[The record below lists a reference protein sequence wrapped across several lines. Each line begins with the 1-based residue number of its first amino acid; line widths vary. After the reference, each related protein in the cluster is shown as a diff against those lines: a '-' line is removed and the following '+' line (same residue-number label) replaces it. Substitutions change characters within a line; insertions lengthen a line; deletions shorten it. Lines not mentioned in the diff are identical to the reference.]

1 MVLKN
6 RKSFFSEFLLFLERR
21 GVFLGFAFMLGYLL
35 IAIIIP
41 YWLYNSLINWDTMGL
56 YFSSWYQKYFLFPNV
71 IGWNPYFFLGYAQ
84 NQFYGPIYAYLT
96 ALLSFAI
103 PLSAAFKLLFSLTL
117 LITPVSFYY
126 FVRSFGA
133 GKTKSIAT
141 AIFMFS
147 LLFVFPNN
155 YLGGNLHSTLN
166 IGLIA
171 GGLGFALFFFY
182 FGALVRART
191 MKQYILLSLLLT
203 LIILT
208 HVVATYVALIVL
220 AVMLVASLNNK
231 KSLKFLIIH
240 GIIGFLL
247 AAFWIIPFL
256 AKREYFHPLS
266 IGFVDVPFMP
276 LLLCAIVYA
285 GILIYLKKTEPI
297 PIALF
302 LLFLLVFSLIS
313 AYYFSLQFHFYRL
326 TMFILLMFP
335 PGVALTLRGK
345 AAAVLAILFV
355 LFGTYFII
363 SVNGLETSSIATN
376 KLPEIENITGRVFVI
391 ASYGKQP
398 AVHYL
403 QHALPM
409 ESGIPSL
416 KGLYV
421 ESVLHSTLVLG
432 LERELDPESYVWGI
446 SLANISLPNEEER
459 DAILPKQ
466 FETLG
471 ITHVVSSEKFS
482 DSWDAQKKVFD
493 YFASEKINYSYYL
506 YYVGNCSLFEVLS
519 YKPRVIDK
527 ENWDSEVNSWFF
539 SKEILK
545 GILVGENVPDLTG
558 NGNETIEILE
568 KSPRQ
573 DYFKIKVN
581 SEHEVPVLIKVS
593 NYPNWKAYQGGKQLH
608 IYQTSPYMMLV
619 YGKGEIILKY
629 EATWSDTFGLFL
641 SIVGVL
647 VLLSCLFFTKQ

>member
-1 MVLKN
+1 
-6 RKSFFSEFLLFLERR
+6 
-21 GVFLGFAFMLGYLL
+21 
-35 IAIIIP
+35 
-41 YWLYNSLINWDTMGL
+41 
-56 YFSSWYQKYFLFPNV
+56 
-71 IGWNPYFFLGYAQ
+71 
-84 NQFYGPIYAYLT
+84 
-96 ALLSFAI
+96 
-103 PLSAAFKLLFSLTL
+103 
-117 LITPVSFYY
+117 
-126 FVRSFGA
+126 
-133 GKTKSIAT
+133 
-141 AIFMFS
+141 
-147 LLFVFPNN
+147 
-155 YLGGNLHSTLN
+155 
-166 IGLIA
+166 
-171 GGLGFALFFFY
+171 
-182 FGALVRART
+182 
-191 MKQYILLSLLLT
+191 
-203 LIILT
+203 
-208 HVVATYVALIVL
+208 
-220 AVMLVASLNNK
+220 
-231 KSLKFLIIH
+231 
-240 GIIGFLL
+240 
-247 AAFWIIPFL
+247 
-256 AKREYFHPLS
+256 
-266 IGFVDVPFMP
+266 
-276 LLLCAIVYA
+276 
-285 GILIYLKKTEPI
+285 
-297 PIALF
+297 
-302 LLFLLVFSLIS
+302 
-313 AYYFSLQFHFYRL
+313 
-326 TMFILLMFP
+326 
-335 PGVALTLRGK
+335 
-345 AAAVLAILFV
+345 
-355 LFGTYFII
+355 
-363 SVNGLETSSIATN
+363 
-376 KLPEIENITGRVFVI
+376 
-391 ASYGKQP
+391 
-398 AVHYL
+398 
-403 QHALPM
+403 M